1 MKEKNLTES
10 DKRIVVCGL
19 GAITSLGCLGPKS
32 KEFWNSVRRGASGFQ
47 SITEYFVSK
56 NLDAAG
62 KNIKASTVAAVRDFE
77 PASFLQPD
85 FLREYRRL
93 DRSILLGL
101 SAGTLAMEM
110 SRIEVNGEN
119 SREIGVKVG
128 TGLGGGQSFESSLAH
143 FQHRGRTKQLYNSVQ
158 NIMGNATAGLAS
170 IYFGLKGSSSTS
182 MAACA
187 SSAYAITEACDKISL
202 GKMKAM
208 LVIGTEAATTPFM
221 VACFDSMG
229 LESGALSRKP
239 GGSLPF
245 AVDRDGFVLGEG
257 AGAVVLA
264 ERSWAE
270 KNRIEPLA
278 EILGYWENAGATHI
292 VQPNPEETAHCMRQ
306 AVAQARLETDAIDY
320 INAHGTGTPI
330 GDFAEAKAIW
340 SVFVD
345 GQKDGSGPYIN
356 STKALIGH
364 TCGAS
369 GILELIVTILAL
381 RDGFVHPM
389 GDYDPDPDCLA
400 PGQEN
405 QEKRLNIV
413 SRKPVQGILRYALT
427 NSFGFG
433 DENASIVVGP
443 C

>member
-1 MKEKNLTES
+1 
-10 DKRIVVCGL
+10 
-19 GAITSLGCLGPKS
+19 
-32 KEFWNSVRRGASGFQ
+32 
-47 SITEYFVSK
+47 
-56 NLDAAG
+56 
-62 KNIKASTVAAVRDFE
+62 
-77 PASFLQPD
+77 
-85 FLREYRRL
+85 
-93 DRSILLGL
+93 
-101 SAGTLAMEM
+101 
-110 SRIEVNGEN
+110 
-119 SREIGVKVG
+119 
-128 TGLGGGQSFESSLAH
+128 
-143 FQHRGRTKQLYNSVQ
+143 
-158 NIMGNATAGLAS
+158 
-170 IYFGLKGSSSTS
+170 

-187 SSAYAITEACDKISL
+187 SSAYAITEACDKILL

-245 AVDRDGFVLGEG
+245 SVDRDGFVIGEG
-257 AGAVVLA
+257 AGAVLLA
-264 ERSWAE
+264 ERIWAE
-270 KNRIEPLA
+270 KNRLEPLA
-278 EILGYWENAGATHI
+278 EIPGYWENAGATHI
-292 VQPNPEETAHCMRQ
+292 VQPNADEAAYCMRQ
-306 AVAQARLETDAIDY
+306 AVAHAGLGTEEIDY

-330 GDFAEAKAIW
+330 GDLAEAKAIW
-340 SVFVD
+340 NVFMDD
-345 GQKDGSGPYIN
+345 GNRSGPCIN

-389 GDYDPDPDCLA
+389 GDYDPDPDCLS

-405 QEKRLNIV
+405 HGNRLNIV
-413 SRKPVQGILRYALT
+413 SRKPVQGGLRYALT

>member
-1 MKEKNLTES
+1 
-10 DKRIVVCGL
+10 
-19 GAITSLGCLGPKS
+19 
-32 KEFWNSVRRGASGFQ
+32 
-47 SITEYFVSK
+47 
-56 NLDAAG
+56 
-62 KNIKASTVAAVRDFE
+62 
-77 PASFLQPD
+77 
-85 FLREYRRL
+85 
-93 DRSILLGL
+93 
-101 SAGTLAMEM
+101 
-110 SRIEVNGEN
+110 
-119 SREIGVKVG
+119 
-128 TGLGGGQSFESSLAH
+128 
-143 FQHRGRTKQLYNSVQ
+143 
-158 NIMGNATAGLAS
+158 
-170 IYFGLKGSSSTS
+170 
-182 MAACA
+182 
-187 SSAYAITEACDKISL
+187 
-202 GKMKAM
+202 MKAM
-208 LVIGTEAATTPFM
+208 LVIGTESATTPFM

-264 ERSWAE
+264 EESWAE
-270 KNRIEPLA
+270 KNRIEPVA
-278 EILGYWENAGATHI
+278 EIPGYWENAGATHI

-306 AVAQARLETDAIDY
+306 AVAEAGLEPDAIDY

-330 GDFAEAKAIW
+330 GDVAEAKAIW

-345 GQKDGSGPYIN
+345 GQTDGSGPYIN

-389 GDYDPDPDCLA
+389 GDYDPDPDCLS
-400 PGQEN
+400 PGRESR
-405 QEKRLNIV
+405 EKKLHIV
-413 SRKPVQGILRYALT
+413 SRKPVEDTLRYGLT